1 MTSKITTIV
10 IIVFFAWQ
18 AYSERKVKKH
28 ENPDIFQY
36 LKEMEL
42 RLYAILMI
50 ILINTLNN

>member
-28 ENPDIFQY
+28 EKSGHLSIF
-36 LKEMEL
+36 KGDGI
-42 RLYAILMI
+42 AII
-50 ILINTLNN
+50 CYSYDNFNKYPK